1 MVPIPFWGSVSPNR
15 NVVASVVRSVGK
27 VCKRTMARSVRSVS
41 RKTQFDFQ
49 LPVCCMQNFKQ
60 VTERLYTSV
69 VTI

>member
-15 NVVASVVRSVGK
+15 NVVRSVGK

-49 LPVCCMQNFKQ
+49 LPLCCMQNFKQ